1 MSQGVF
7 TCGNRR
13 RWRQTLWSQFARR
26 SVGLVLVLVSSV
38 SFSPA
43 FGEKT
48 AAGRSWKALAELSE
62 AELIRLDLASAA
74 PRDPEYPYLPA
85 EPYPFSPPY
94 SAEEMGIRA
103 MEFTQRPRWSC
114 VFANIFGSISQTGFL
129 SITGQGVGYMAYP
142 SPRGLEAEIRRKP
155 GQLLYRYL
163 TQHLYPPEAYGSM
176 NLVFRYRTGPQFVKK
191 EDMFFYSPSL
201 RRVRRQ
207 KSQRRSEPFPQMAV
221 TFDDASGRAAWEFS
235 WRLLGTD
242 VLYETVRFP
251 TTRPQVLVT
260 QLDGTFR
267 EVATQ
272 DIRLM
277 GAAYP
282 LYTPG
287 GGVECYVVEA
297 RAKADWI
304 PDYARPRLLYW
315 LEKRAFYPL
324 RTEMYDRAGQLVQ
337 IEVRRTKL
345 VNPELGDRGYA
356 PFIHLY
362 WDIAADILT
371 YNIRDGIR
379 PMDWSEA
386 DTLTYFS
393 PDFMRRQWYLEPVR
407 SYLGVERPE
416 EFFLRPQLELG
427 KFPEQR
433 QISLPPELM
442 ERLRAQDAAG
452 RLIFNGQTAARHA
465 SP

>member
-1 MSQGVF
+1 MGVSRAPESEPQRPLSPGF
-7 TCGNRR
+7 SVPGQRSPLAR
-13 RWRQTLWSQFARR
+13 RW
-26 SVGLVLVLVSSV
+26 VGLVLLLVASLSV
-38 SFSPA
+38 SPA
-43 FGEKT
+43 AGEN
-48 AAGRSWKALAELSE
+48 AAGGRSWKALAELAESE
-62 AELIRLDLASAA
+62 LARLDLAAST
-74 PRDPEYPYLPA
+74 PRHPEYPYLPA
-85 EPYPFSPPY
+85 EPYPFRPPY

-114 VFANIFGSISQTGFL
+114 VFANIFGSISHTGFL
-129 SITGQGVGYMAYP
+129 AIAGQGVGYMAYP
-142 SPRGLEAEIRRKP
+142 APRGLEAEIGRQP

-176 NLVFRYRTGPQFVKK
+176 NLVFRYRTGPQFAKK

-242 VLYETVRFP
+242 VLYDTVRFP

-267 EVATQ
+267 EVATE
-272 DIRLM
+272 DISLM
-277 GAAYP
+277 GADYAH
-282 LYTPG
+282 YTPD

-324 RTEMYDRAGQLVQ
+324 RTEMYDRAGRLVQ
-337 IEVRRTKL
+337 VEVRRTKL

-379 PMDWSEA
+379 PMEWSAA

-416 EFFLRPQLELG
+416 EFFLRPGLEPG

-433 QISLPPELM
+433 QISLSPELM
-442 ERLRAQDAAG
+442 ARLAAQDAAG
-452 RLIFNGQTAARHA
+452 RLVFDAV
-465 SP
+465 P